1 MDFGP
6 QDLLK
11 AIGTIAS
18 TFFGAYL
25 AFRFSM
31 RKAQLDREQ
40 DRITYVGQILVQIIW
55 SRNKIY
61 NIQTQAFDP
70 VRDIPYSHYAAK
82 SVLQLDEPPPLAI
95 DMAKLPAGPKILG
108 AAMNSV
114 SAIEYTRNAI
124 RALNI
129 YSKYHVEQFQ
139 PELAKLQA
147 HMKDGYISLEDLVRH
162 LPLQVQHTLEQYFAQ
177 AMAAADDA
185 ETKLRETEKLLFD
198 AARELY
204 PKAKFVSA
212 ELPPRKVSGPA
223 PKDESS
229 SGLSESAASQ
239 SSV

>member
-11 AIGTIAS
+11 ALGTIAS

-40 DRITYVGQILVQIIW
+40 ERISYVGQILLQIIW

-70 VRDIPYSHYAAK
+70 IRHLPSPHYAAR
-82 SVLQLDEPPPLAI
+82 SVLQLDEPPSLAI
-95 DMAKLPAGPKILG
+95 DVAKLPAGPRILG
-108 AAMNSV
+108 AAMNGV

-124 RALNI
+124 RALNTC
-129 YSKYHVEQFQ
+129 SKYHLEQFQ
-139 PELAKLQA
+139 PELAKLQP
-147 HMKDGYISLEDLVRH
+147 HMKDGYISLEDLEKN
-162 LPLQVQHTLEQYFAQ
+162 LPLQVQHTLEQYFSQ

-185 ETKLRETEKLLFD
+185 ETKLEEAEKALFE
-198 AARELY
+198 AAKALY
-204 PKAKFVSA
+204 PKVKFVSA
-212 ELPPRKVSGPA
+212 ELPPRKRVGLG
-223 PKDESS
+223 PKDEISPKV
-229 SGLSESAASQ
+229 SESAAS
-239 SSV
+239 